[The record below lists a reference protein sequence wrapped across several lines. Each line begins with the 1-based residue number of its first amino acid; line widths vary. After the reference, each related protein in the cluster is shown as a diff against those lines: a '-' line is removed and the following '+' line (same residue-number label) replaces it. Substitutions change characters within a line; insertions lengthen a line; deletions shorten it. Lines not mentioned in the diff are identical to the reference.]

1 MVTSEQPDASAGVDT
16 LLDRLEAAIGRL
28 AAGQAPVEELVAD
41 YEEAVRLLAEAE
53 TRLQSLAGQAR

>member
-1 MVTSEQPDASAGVDT
+1 VTSEQPDASAGVDT

>member
-1 MVTSEQPDASAGVDT
+1 MTSEQSDASAGVDA
-16 LLDRLEAAIGRL
+16 LLDRLEAAIRRL

-41 YEEAVRLLAEAE
+41 YEEALRLLAEAE

>member
-1 MVTSEQPDASAGVDT
+1 MTSEQPDASAGVDT

>member
-1 MVTSEQPDASAGVDT
+1 MTSEQPDASAGVDT
-16 LLDRLEAAIGRL
+16 LLDRLEAAIRRL